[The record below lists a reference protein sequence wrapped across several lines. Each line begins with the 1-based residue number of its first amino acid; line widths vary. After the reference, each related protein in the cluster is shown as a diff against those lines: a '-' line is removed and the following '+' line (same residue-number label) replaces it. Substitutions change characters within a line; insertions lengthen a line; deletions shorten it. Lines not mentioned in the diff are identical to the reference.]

1 MCRPTGI
8 DPTRRLPTAVGRTTR
23 HLTIREVAATIL
35 LPAATP
41 LPTPIPRRVAL
52 RPVVVAASTVGVEE
66 VAASTV
72 EAVAGFMEGAVVVAV
87 PTVEAVAVTTNRN
100 HNAASVQ
107 MART

>member
-41 LPTPIPRRVAL
+41 LPTPIPRRVAP
-52 RPVVVAASTVGVEE
+52 RPVVVEE

-72 EAVAGFMEGAVVVAV
+72 EAVAGFMEGAVEVAV